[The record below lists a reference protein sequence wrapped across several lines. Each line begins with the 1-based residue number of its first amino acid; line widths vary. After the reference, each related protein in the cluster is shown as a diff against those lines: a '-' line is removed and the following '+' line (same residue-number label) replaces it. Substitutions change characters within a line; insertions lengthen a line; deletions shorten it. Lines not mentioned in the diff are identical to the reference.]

1 MRIAIEKNQ
10 GSYPNISKNHNPKKR
25 FFARLMYVLLY
36 ILLLLLFFFFKTKV
50 STEYDKQLRVCQGMQ
65 GKCANKANKSKRI
78 TDGESHQS
86 KTAGPTFSYLK
97 LNVQHVIPENDIGSM
112 KCHPVYQC
120 CGMCSIL
127 VCEEKHHQLIF
138 ISIHQRL

>member
-1 MRIAIEKNQ
+1 M
-10 GSYPNISKNHNPKKR
+10 
-25 FFARLMYVLLY
+25 
-36 ILLLLLFFFFKTKV
+36 
-50 STEYDKQLRVCQGMQ
+50 QLRVCQGMQ

-86 KTAGPTFSYLK
+86 KTASPIFSYLK
-97 LNVQHVIPENDIGSM
+97 FNEQHVIPKNDIGTM

-127 VCEEKHHQLIF
+127 VCEEKHHQLIY
-138 ISIHQRL
+138 ISIHQRLYDRPSNALP

>member
-1 MRIAIEKNQ
+1 
-10 GSYPNISKNHNPKKR
+10 
-25 FFARLMYVLLY
+25 
-36 ILLLLLFFFFKTKV
+36 
-50 STEYDKQLRVCQGMQ
+50 MQ

-86 KTAGPTFSYLK
+86 KTASPTFSYLK

-138 ISIHQRL
+138 ISIHQRLYHRASNDLPSFAMCKEVVEPSRPKKDWSWTILGAFGPVAKSIFYCSLEWIQ